1 MNPTGQTYADPIR
14 IGMIVP
20 SSNVTMEKEVPCLF
34 KAREATMPERFSFHS
49 SRVRMKRVD
58 PQELLAMNAQADRA
72 ALELA
77 DASIDIALYACLVAI
92 MVEGPGAHRRS
103 EARLTATLR
112 EAGIAAPVLTSAGA
126 LVDTL
131 QELNA
136 GRIGLIAPYM
146 PVLTDKVVDYLKNEG
161 LDVVSALSL
170 SVADN
175 TAVGRLNP
183 ENLLQLL
190 ENIPHSVD
198 TIVLSAC
205 VQMPSLSVLAEA
217 EQRTGIRVITA
228 ASATVYQALKRLSLE
243 PGIAQYG
250 SLLNGSIR
258 PALVS
263 AFSNLMPV

>member
-1 MNPTGQTYADPIR
+1 MNPTSQTHTDPIR

-20 SSNVTMEKEVPCLF
+20 SSNVTMEQEVPCLF
-34 KAREATMPERFSFHS
+34 KARESSLPERFSFHS

-103 EARLTATLR
+103 EARLKKTLL
-112 EAGIAAPVLTSAGA
+112 EVGIAAPVLTSAGA

-146 PVLTDKVVDYLKNEG
+146 PALTDKVCAYLQQEG
-161 LDVVSALSL
+161 LDVVSAQSL

-175 TAVGRLNP
+175 AAVGRLNP
-183 ENLLQLL
+183 EHLLQLL
-190 ENIPHSVD
+190 DNIPHSID

-205 VQMPSLSVLAEA
+205 VQMPSLPVLAEA
-217 EQRTGIRVITA
+217 ERRTGIRVITA
-228 ASATVYQALKRLSLE
+228 ASATVFQALKKLGLH
-243 PGIAQYG
+243 PGIHQYG
-250 SLLNGSIR
+250 ALLNGTAR
-258 PALVS
+258 PELLIS
-263 AFSNLMPV
+263 STN